1 MNMHRLV
8 TLATVFNRKETT
20 LRCLRSLIYSCKVSR
35 IEAIHFIVDDNSSD
49 GTSEAIKK
57 YFPFVN
63 VIHGNGEL
71 YWAGGMRYGFNEIK
85 DKFSYSFLVAYNDDC
100 VFKPNSIID
109 LVSGFDQSSGR
120 VGVVV
125 GSLLNPNNRGI
136 SYGGRLLRWRS
147 WLLPPSFTLANPSPD
162 SYIEVDSFNMN
173 LCCIKYELIS
183 RIGFLDKNYPHSVA
197 DFDFGLRVR
206 KSGFKTLLAPS
217 AQGYCSDNSTQGTS
231 REKGLGFLQRIERIF
246 SVKEYPLTPMIHYFK
261 SHGGIFWPIW
271 LIIFYISRFL

>member
-8 TLATVFNRKETT
+8 TLATVYNRKETT
-20 LRCLRSLIYSCKVSR
+20 LRCLRSLIHSCKVSR

-71 YWAGGMRYGFNEIK
+71 YWAGGMRFGFNEIK
-85 DKFSYSFLVAYNDDC
+85 DKFRYSFLVAYNDDC
-100 VFKPNSIID
+100 IFKPNSIID

-125 GSLLNPNNRGI
+125 GSLLNPNNIFRRKVFV
-136 SYGGRLLRWRS
+136 GGHGCFLHHLHRNLV
-147 WLLPPSFTLANPSPD
+147 D

-173 LCCIKYELIS
+173 LCCIKSELIS

-197 DFDFGLRVR
+197 DFDFGLRVK

-246 SVKEYPLTPMIHYFK
+246 SVKEYPLTPMIHY
-261 SHGGIFWPIW
+261 
-271 LIIFYISRFL
+271 